1 MKIIDVAPLRD
12 GTVKIVSE
20 DGRIGL
26 FDVNPY
32 LEDEAFEELKEF
44 SNFAKVSSGGYF
56 IEWECGADLSSDT
69 IEAKWRLIS
78 PGSEKK

>member
-1 MKIIDVAPLRD
+1 MKIIDVAPQRD
-12 GTVKIVSE
+12 GTVRIVSE
-20 DGRIGL
+20 DGRGGV

-44 SNFAKVSSGGYF
+44 TNFAKVSSGGYF